1 MKKVLSIFVLMMVFT
16 ATYAQSKLTLDELKI
31 RKTKSELL
39 KKCSKTKADLQKVD
53 ATGKSYDLFL
63 NRPAV
68 KAALQEVGLENKTSQ
83 LMSANS
89 EEAIASIIAASKTV
103 KNVAPEEEKKEKEK
117 ENVEPND
124 EDVAETMGD
133 NTEEEAAEEVG
144 EAQDVTT
151 EVINNTAEEDVE
163 EEIIDEDNPANDKH
177 SGGVGL
183 LGVIITSIIV
193 SLIVSIVIVL
203 LYNNTHKQMHYNEEN
218 TTAKQ
223 QQQIT
228 MLSNRISQ
236 LENQRQ

>member
-103 KNVAPEEEKKEKEK
+103 KDVAPEEEKEK

-144 EAQDVTT
+144 ESQDVTT

-163 EEIIDEDNPANDKH
+163 EEIIDEDNPANDKR